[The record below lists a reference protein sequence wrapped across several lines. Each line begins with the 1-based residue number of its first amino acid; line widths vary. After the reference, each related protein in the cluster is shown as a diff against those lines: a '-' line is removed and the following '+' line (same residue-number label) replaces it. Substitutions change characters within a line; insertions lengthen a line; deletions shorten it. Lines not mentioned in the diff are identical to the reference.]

1 MQLQFKKKTCTYVRE
16 LIGQCR
22 EMELTDELRLPDNM
36 DDIGRV
42 LGAWGQVL
50 IRGKEWRP
58 DRVGASGGVMVW
70 ILYIP
75 ENDTKPQ
82 MVESWL
88 PFHEQWPIPDAQQ
101 DGSII
106 ITGHL
111 TFCDARSVSARKLI
125 LRAGLCLDVRIYT
138 AATETLFVPEN
149 LPEHVQVRVSAH
161 SVMLP
166 AEAGEKSFSLD
177 EQLPAPPNSP
187 KLQRILRYNLLP
199 RILEQRVS
207 GSRVIFRGTAL
218 VHIMGLDEDGQLQ
231 SFDIEVPFSQYAQL
245 DREYEEGAEA
255 AVWLAVTNLEL
266 EVSENQ
272 QYCMKAG
279 MSGQYLIREK
289 TCLEVAED
297 AYSPAYEIETEQ
309 LKMNIPTV
317 IQEQCT
323 KVTAQ
328 RSCPCDGVRISDV
341 EFFPGL
347 PEYHCEEEHADIM
360 LSGRFHILYYDRD
373 GQLQNMTAKWAQE
386 ESVPCEKGAQV
397 RACVMPCGKSAA
409 TLNEAQGALLLNCC
423 SNSTE
428 GMDMISAVTVGAEK
442 IGQAER
448 PAMIVCRAGSSDLWS
463 IAKKTGSTVD
473 AIRTMNE
480 LRGEPEPDQI
490 LLIPVM

>member
-279 MSGQYLIREK
+279 MSG
-289 TCLEVAED
+289 
-297 AYSPAYEIETEQ
+297 
-309 LKMNIPTV
+309 
-317 IQEQCT
+317 
-323 KVTAQ
+323 
-328 RSCPCDGVRISDV
+328 
-341 EFFPGL
+341 
-347 PEYHCEEEHADIM
+347 
-360 LSGRFHILYYDRD
+360 
-373 GQLQNMTAKWAQE
+373 
-386 ESVPCEKGAQV
+386 
-397 RACVMPCGKSAA
+397 
-409 TLNEAQGALLLNCC
+409 LNCL
-423 SNSTE
+423 NT
-428 GMDMISAVTVGAEK
+428 ISVY
-442 IGQAER
+442 QR
-448 PAMIVCRAGSSDLWS
+448 WLWS
-463 IAKKTGSTVD
+463 VQ
-473 AIRTMNE
+473 N
-480 LRGEPEPDQI
+480 
-490 LLIPVM
+490 V